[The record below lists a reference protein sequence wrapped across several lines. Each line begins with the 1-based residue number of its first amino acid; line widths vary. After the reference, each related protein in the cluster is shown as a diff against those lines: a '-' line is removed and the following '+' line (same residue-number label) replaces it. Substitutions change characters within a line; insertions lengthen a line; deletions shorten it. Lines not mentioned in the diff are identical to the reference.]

1 LRRFLA
7 AVVFAVVV
15 CPAQAQQIE
24 PGRELTLQEA
34 LRNALA
40 HNPGAAISRS
50 DVDAAE
56 RRVRLARSSV
66 LPQIYLDGRY
76 TRNDREVIFDFDGT
90 QVPILPE
97 NDWSTSVTLSQPVFA
112 GGRELKA
119 IRQARLGVDE
129 SEEALRQTEAAL
141 LLDVAANYLGVVGA
155 DALLIVEQENLVLAN
170 SLRRLS
176 NDFYEAGEVTRVD
189 VLRAETSLRVAERQ
203 LAFAQQSRQTAASLL
218 RLAMGVDVEVDAVRP
233 PLNLPP
239 LPPEQELIGMA
250 LEQRPEIQRARLV
263 TEVARL
269 EVEKQ
274 KGAYLPLVTAR
285 ASFTQQ
291 ASAFP
296 SDQTGA
302 LTVNMSMPIFTSG
315 ELSARVAT
323 ARQQEKQAQIL
334 YDRTEQIVREDV
346 RRALVQLETAE
357 RQLALATDQRAAAEA
372 EYEQTFELY
381 RAQEATSL
389 DVQAAEANLAS
400 ARRSVVTSTLDR
412 DLAELHV
419 WYTAGSIRPV
429 LLEESR

>member
-1 LRRFLA
+1 MVLS
-7 AVVFAVVV
+7 
-15 CPAQAQQIE
+15 PAQAQEME
-24 PGRELTLQEA
+24 PGRELTLQAA

-50 DVDAAE
+50 DVEAAE
-56 RRVRLARSSV
+56 RRVRLARSSI

-76 TRNDREVIFDFDGT
+76 TRNDREVVFDFDGT

-155 DALLIVEQENLVLAN
+155 DALLLVEQQNLELAT
-170 SLRRLS
+170 SLRKQS

-189 VLRAETSLRVAERQ
+189 VLRAESSLRGAERQ
-203 LAFAQQSRQTAASLL
+203 LAFARQSRQTAASLL
-218 RLAMGVDVEVDAVRP
+218 RLAMGVDLDVDAVRP
-233 PLNLPP
+233 TLDLPP
-239 LPPEQELIGMA
+239 LPSAEELIDMA
-250 LEQRPEIQRARLV
+250 MEQRPEIHRARLV
-263 TEVARL
+263 TQVARL

-274 KGAYLPLVTAR
+274 KGAYLPLVTAQ

-302 LTVNMSMPIFTSG
+302 VTVNMSMPIFTSG

-334 YDRTEQIVREDV
+334 YEQTEQVVREDV

-357 RQLALATDQRAAAEA
+357 RQLALAADQRDAAEA
-372 EYEQTFELY
+372 EYAQTFELY

-419 WYTAGSIRPV
+419 WYTAGAIRPV

>member
-1 LRRFLA
+1 MRRFLA
-7 AVVFAVVV
+7 AVVFAVVLS
-15 CPAQAQQIE
+15 PAQAQEIE
-24 PGRELTLQEA
+24 PGPELTLQEA

-50 DVDAAE
+50 DVEAAE
-56 RRVRLARSSV
+56 RRVRLARSSI
-66 LPQIYLDGRY
+66 LPQIYFDGRY
-76 TRNDREVIFDFDGT
+76 TRNDREVFFDFDGT

-119 IRQARLGVDE
+119 IRQARLGVNE

-155 DALLIVEQENLVLAN
+155 DALLIVEQQNLELATG
-170 SLRRLS
+170 LRKQS

-189 VLRAETSLRVAERQ
+189 VLRAETSLRGAERQ
-203 LAFAQQSRQTAASLL
+203 LAFARQSRQTAASLL
-218 RLAMGVDVEVDAVRP
+218 RLAMGVDVDVDAVRP
-233 PLNLPP
+233 TLDLPP
-239 LPPEQELIGMA
+239 LPPEEELVAMA
-250 LEQRPEIQRARLV
+250 NEQRPEIQRARLV

-302 LTVNMSMPIFTSG
+302 VTVNMSVPIFTSG

-334 YDRTEQIVREDV
+334 YEQTQQIVREDV

-357 RQLALATDQRAAAEA
+357 RQLALATDQRGAAEA

-400 ARRSVVTSTLDR
+400 ARRSVVTATLDR

-419 WYTAGSIRPV
+419 WYTAGAIRPV

>member
-7 AVVFAVVV
+7 AVVFAVVLS
-15 CPAQAQQIE
+15 PAQAQQVE
-24 PGRELTLQEA
+24 PGGELTLREA

-50 DVDAAE
+50 DVEAAQ
-56 RRVRLARSSV
+56 RRVRLARSSI

-76 TRNDREVIFDFDGT
+76 TRNDREVVFDFDGT

-119 IRQARLGVDE
+119 IRQARLGVNE

-155 DALLIVEQENLVLAN
+155 DALLIVEQQNLELATG
-170 SLRRLS
+170 LRRQS
-176 NDFYEAGEVTRVD
+176 IDFYEAGEVTRVD
-189 VLRAETSLRVAERQ
+189 VLRAETSLRGAERQ
-203 LAFAQQSRQTAASLL
+203 LAFARQSRQTAASLL

-233 PLNLPP
+233 VLDLPP
-239 LPPEQELIGMA
+239 LPPEEELIAMA
-250 LEQRPEIQRARLV
+250 TERRPEIQRARLV

-274 KGAYLPLVTAR
+274 KGAYLPLVTAQ

-302 LTVNMSMPIFTSG
+302 VTVNMSMPIFTSG

-334 YDRTEQIVREDV
+334 REQTEQIVREDV

-357 RQLALATDQRAAAEA
+357 RQLALSTDQREAAEA
-372 EYEQTFELY
+372 EYAQTFELY

-400 ARRSVVTSTLDR
+400 ARRTVVTSTLDR

-419 WYTAGSIRPV
+419 WYTAGAIRPV